1 MRSSPYL
8 QGWVPGLHR
17 QVLFTG
23 IRLGLYERVKDVM
36 GGGASETP
44 LYAKVAAAL
53 CTSAV
58 GITVANPADL
68 VKVRLQVGPARAVGC
83 TCLCQCLRA
92 VPGLCLQVRAGI
104 SNELRVVGQVHGGC
118 WRCGAL

>member
-1 MRSSPYL
+1 M
-8 QGWVPGLHR
+8 PGLHR

-23 IRLGLYERVKDVM
+23 IRLGLYGRVKDM
-36 GGGASETP
+36 MSGGAGETP

-68 VKVRLQVGPARAVGC
+68 VKVRLQVGLARAMHVIGLVPEGC
-83 TCLCQCLRA
+83 TRLCF
-92 VPGLCLQVRAGI
+92 QVGPGI
-104 SNELRVVGQVHGGC
+104 SNELRVAGQMHGGC
-118 WRCGAL
+118 WRLEAH